1 MENPIRTPQ
10 KKFEQNRSRTVREEA
25 LERNKVNTLLTKQ
38 RKVVAIP
45 TACGSKPWLK
55 TRFISEHQF
64 LEYVMIEEHQCNI
77 K

>member
-1 MENPIRTPQ
+1 MKDHLGMPQ

-25 LERNKVNTLLTKQ
+25 VERNKVNTLLTKQ

-55 TRFISEHQF
+55 NAKKSVE
-64 LEYVMIEEHQCNI
+64 
-77 K
+77 